1 MKLAKLVYYAE
12 NSSAVNDKFKG
23 AVEAAMLQG
32 EDPAIVLANFR
43 KAVQEILDQE

>member
-1 MKLAKLVYYAE
+1 
-12 NSSAVNDKFKG
+12 
-23 AVEAAMLQG
+23 MLQG